1 MSKNIMHS
9 RHDEYHKLTRGE
21 RIGYGMGDFAQNLVF
36 GTIGG
41 FLALHMLTVNTISTA
56 TAGFIFLFVRIIN
69 VFWDP
74 MVGTYVDKRT
84 SKAGK
89 YRPWLLRAG
98 VPLVILSALLFAP
111 IPGVKGSVAFAF
123 IIYLALD
130 LVYSLVN
137 IPYGSLNA
145 SLTRD
150 PESIDKLTSTRMMLA
165 NSANLLVYTLFPMFV
180 QMAAPKDRSLKDT
193 GFFGLELNLGNYTES
208 VGELRLVWRV
218 RHLYDHRRG
227 GPVYLLQMHQRT
239 RCRDRRADRQRQNY
253 RPFPRAQT

>member
-1 MSKNIMHS
+1 
-9 RHDEYHKLTRGE
+9 
-21 RIGYGMGDFAQNLVF
+21 MGDFAQNLVF

-111 IPGVKGSVAFAF
+111 IPGVRGSVPFAF
-123 IIYLALD
+123 IVYLALD
-130 LVYSLVN
+130 LVYSVVN

-165 NSANLLVYTLFPMFV
+165 NSANLLVYT
-180 QMAAPKDRSLKDT
+180 
-193 GFFGLELNLGNYTES
+193 
-208 VGELRLVWRV
+208 
-218 RHLYDHRRG
+218 
-227 GPVYLLQMHQRT
+227 
-239 RCRDRRADRQRQNY
+239 
-253 RPFPRAQT
+253 

>member
-150 PESIDKLTSTRMMLA
+150 PESIDKLTSTRMMCMGPPHIA
-165 NSANLLVYTLFPMFV
+165 IFTL
-180 QMAAPKDRSLKDT
+180 T
-193 GFFGLELNLGNYTES
+193 
-208 VGELRLVWRV
+208 
-218 RHLYDHRRG
+218 
-227 GPVYLLQMHQRT
+227 
-239 RCRDRRADRQRQNY
+239 
-253 RPFPRAQT
+253 